1 MGKLP
6 LLTAALG
13 ALAIPAFAT
22 LAAAS
27 DDPIAS
33 RQALMDANGGAAAV
47 AGALLKDQ
55 IAYAPVVGKSV
66 FTAFSAVSHTV
77 ADYFPEGSLDPAR
90 SAAAPAIWEDTAGFE
105 AELAKFDAAVAA
117 ALEGSGREGPADK
130 AAFAALAQPIMQTCG
145 SCHET
150 FRVKNN

>member
-6 LLTAALG
+6 LLTAALA
-13 ALAIPAFAT
+13 ALAIPAFA
-22 LAAAS
+22 A
-27 DDPIAS
+27 DDPIAA

-55 IAYAPVVGKSV
+55 IAYEPVIGKSV
-66 FTAFSAVSHTV
+66 FTAFSAVSHTYG
-77 ADYFPEGSLDPAR
+77 DYFPEGSLDPAR
-90 SAAAPAIWEDTAGFE
+90 SAASPRIWEDMAGFQ

-117 ALEGSGREGPADK
+117 ALEASGKDGPADK
-130 AAFAALAQPIMQTCG
+130 AAFAALAQPALQSCG

-150 FRVKNN
+150 YRVKNN